1 MPNGVHAPAPVH
13 ALINRGLTE
22 ERCMSN
28 VNSFVGVLA
37 NLIKL
42 IDAQL
47 VRMGSS
53 SHVRVLRSDSLPAG
67 AAAVSHMDARDPW
80 IKIPSDRVLSQ
91 LPDDVRRRVLA
102 LVLHELLHVLETL
115 CSPGD
120 MKQVMKLEESIGQET
135 GVGADKVHELHNVFE
150 DGRIERTSY
159 SWRPGFEL
167 DFHDLILGFWQKG
180 DMVYHALP
188 ANSPAPVLD
197 RLELFALL
205 YIRCKYHAVDEMR
218 PDVFAARADLVQ
230 LTSEQAVSQVESIID
245 TAVMTGSFND
255 GKNFEN
261 QKLTLELVRQALLA
275 VGLKADPNQQ
285 SQSQDDQQSDS
296 DDGQG
301 EGEPQDSDQS
311 ESDRQSQSGQRQQ
324 SKPQS
329 KGSDPKGGE
338 SKGGES
344 KGMGKPSDEE
354 QDDADHLRASASAK
368 ATDLSKT
375 DNLGQSCAESAKDM
389 AREMSKAQAQAIA
402 DERKNGGMDKAEA
415 SRMLRMLG
423 KVILSPAADSN
434 LLDGADYDTPHVRG
448 AQQLRARLVGDCLRK
463 TVFEKGVL
471 DPRRLTKAYTAG
483 MLGKTQADVY
493 KKFTVKHD
501 HGHDVDIVIDASG
514 SMVGSSQYL
523 AAKAA
528 WCTWHAVFGLPD
540 TTVRVTEFGGGSEH
554 DVRELIPVRRSASFK
569 EMSRRYEI
577 IGSTPTHL
585 GVLESTKSLLS
596 RPGMNK
602 LMLVVT
608 DGSPDEL
615 DWTRQSLVSAR
626 KAGIE
631 VVTIFIGGCGFN
643 IPQFKDVC
651 KCVDVPNEEELQQR
665 MLEEIA
671 RVISK

>member
-1 MPNGVHAPAPVH
+1 MREKMANLMGVF
-13 ALINRGLTE
+13 L
-22 ERCMSN
+22 
-28 VNSFVGVLA
+28 GVLA
-37 NLIKL
+37 NLVKL
-42 IDAQL
+42 IDDQL
-47 VRMGSS
+47 VCMGTGT
-53 SHVRVLRSDSLPAG
+53 HVRVIRADNLPNG
-67 AAAVSHMDARDPW
+67 AAAISHMDMRDPW
-80 IKIPSDRVLSQ
+80 IKIPSDRVIKQ
-91 LPDDVRRRVLA
+91 MPDEVRRKVLA
-102 LVLHELLHVLETL
+102 LVLHELLHMLETL
-115 CSPGD
+115 CSPGE
-120 MKQVMKLEESIGQET
+120 MKQVMALEESIGQET

-167 DFHDLILGFWQKG
+167 DFHDLIFGFWQKG

-188 ANSPAPVLD
+188 AKSRAPVLD
-197 RLELFALL
+197 RLMLFSLL
-205 YIRCKYHAVDEMR
+205 YIRCKFHKVDEMR

-230 LTSEQAVSQVESIID
+230 LTSEQAVSQVESIMD
-245 TAVMTGSFND
+245 TAVLTGSFND
-255 GKNFEN
+255 GKNFAN
-261 QKLTLELVRQALLA
+261 QMTTHELVRQALLV

-285 SQSQDDQQSDS
+285 SQNQQDQQSQDEQS
-296 DDGQG
+296 GGGEGG

-311 ESDRQSQSGQRQQ
+311 ESDRQSQSGQGQQ
-324 SKPQS
+324 SKS
-329 KGSDPKGGE
+329 HKGGE
-338 SKGGES
+338 SE
-344 KGMGKPSDEE
+344 GMGKPSDEE
-354 QDDADHLRASASAK
+354 QDDADHLRSSASAK

-375 DNLGQSCAESAKDM
+375 DNLGQSCAESAKEM
-389 AREMSKAQAQAIA
+389 AHEMSKAQASAIA
-402 DERKNGGMDKAEA
+402 DEQKNGGMDKAEA

-434 LLDGADYDTPHVRG
+434 LMDGADYDTPHVRG
-448 AQQLRARLVGDCLRK
+448 AQQFRAKLVGDCLRK

-514 SMVGSSQYL
+514 SMMGTSQYL

-528 WCTWHAVFGLPD
+528 WSAWHAVFGLPD

-569 EMSRRYEI
+569 EMCRRYEI

-585 GVLESTKSLLS
+585 GVLESIKNLLS

-608 DGSPDEL
+608 DGAPDEL

>member
-1 MPNGVHAPAPVH
+1 MANLMGVF
-13 ALINRGLTE
+13 L
-22 ERCMSN
+22 
-28 VNSFVGVLA
+28 GVLA
-37 NLIKL
+37 NLVQL
-42 IDAQL
+42 INIRLRLMGSNAQL
-47 VRMGSS
+47 
-53 SHVRVLRSDSLPAG
+53 RVIRADNLPNG
-67 AAAVSHMDARDPW
+67 AAALSHLDMRDPW
-80 IKIPSDRVLSQ
+80 IKIPSDRVLRQ
-91 LPDDVRRRVLA
+91 MPEEVRRKVLA
-102 LVLHELLHVLETL
+102 LILHELLHMLETL
-115 CSPGD
+115 CTPD
-120 MKQVMKLEESIGQET
+120 EMKQVMALESAIGAET
-135 GVGADKVHELHNVFE
+135 GTSADAVHQLHNVFE

-167 DFHDLILGFWQKG
+167 DFHDLVFGFWQKG
-180 DMVYHALP
+180 DMVYHACP
-188 ANSPAPVLD
+188 AKSTAPVLD
-197 RLELFALL
+197 RLMLLSLL
-205 YIRCKYHAVDEMR
+205 YIRCKYHKVDEMR

-230 LTSEQAVSQVESIID
+230 LTSESAVQQVESIMD
-245 TAVMTGSFND
+245 TAVMTGKFND
-255 GKNFEN
+255 GLNFEN
-261 QKLTLELVRQALLA
+261 QKTTHELVRQALLA

-285 SQSQDDQQSDS
+285 SQSQSQDDQQSDS
-296 DDGQG
+296 DGQG
-301 EGEPQDSDQS
+301 SEGEPQDDQQS
-311 ESDRQSQSGQRQQ
+311 ESDIQSQSGQGQQ
-324 SKPQS
+324 SKSQS
-329 KGSDPKGGE
+329 KGS
-338 SKGGES
+338 ES

-354 QDDADHLRASASAK
+354 QDDADHLRSSASAK

-389 AREMSKAQAQAIA
+389 AREMSKAQASAIA
-402 DERKNGGMDKAEA
+402 DEQQHGGMDKAEA
-415 SRMLRMLG
+415 ARMLSMLG

-434 LLDGADYDTPHVRG
+434 LMDGMDYDTPHVRG
-448 AQQLRARLVGDCLRK
+448 AQSFRAKLVGDCLRK

-471 DPRRLTKAYTAG
+471 DPRRLTRAYTAG

-514 SMVGSSQYL
+514 SMMGTSQYL

-528 WCTWHAVFGLPD
+528 WSAWHAVFGLPD

-554 DVRELIPVRRSASFK
+554 DVMELIPVRRSASFK
-569 EMSRRYEI
+569 EMCRRYAI

-585 GVLESTKSLLS
+585 GVLESVRNLLS

-608 DGSPDEL
+608 DGAPDEL

-631 VVTIFIGGCGFN
+631 VVTLFIGGCGFN

-671 RVISK
+671 RVIGK

>member
-1 MPNGVHAPAPVH
+1 M
-13 ALINRGLTE
+13 
-22 ERCMSN
+22 
-28 VNSFVGVLA
+28 LA
-37 NLIKL
+37 NLVQL
-42 IDAQL
+42 INNQL
-47 VRMGSS
+47 ARMGSNARL
-53 SHVRVLRSDSLPAG
+53 RVIRADNLPNG
-67 AAAVSHMDARDPW
+67 AAALSHMDARDPW
-80 IKIPSDRVLSQ
+80 IKIPSDRVIKQ
-91 LPDDVRRRVLA
+91 MPDEVRRKVLA
-102 LVLHELLHVLETL
+102 LVLHELLHMLETL
-115 CSPGD
+115 CPPAE
-120 MKQVMKLEESIGQET
+120 MKQVMALEESIGQET
-135 GVGADKVHELHNVFE
+135 GTSADAVHQLHNVFE

-167 DFHDLILGFWQKG
+167 DFHDLVFGFWQKG

-188 ANSPAPVLD
+188 AKSPAPVLD
-197 RLELFALL
+197 RLMLFSLL
-205 YIRCKYHAVDEMR
+205 YIRCKFHKVDEMR

-230 LTSEQAVSQVESIID
+230 LTSEQAVSQVESIMD

-255 GKNFEN
+255 GQNFAN
-261 QKLTLELVRQALLA
+261 QQTTHGLVRQAMLA

-285 SQSQDDQQSDS
+285 SQSGQKQQ
-296 DDGQG
+296 
-301 EGEPQDSDQS
+301 
-311 ESDRQSQSGQRQQ
+311 
-324 SKPQS
+324 
-329 KGSDPKGGE
+329 
-338 SKGGES
+338 S
-344 KGMGKPSDEE
+344 KGMGEPSDEE
-354 QDDADHLRASASAK
+354 QDDADHLRSSASAK
-368 ATDLSKT
+368 ETDLSKI

-389 AREMSKAQAQAIA
+389 AHEMSKAQASAIA
-402 DERKNGGMDKAEA
+402 DEQKNGGMDKAEA

-434 LLDGADYDTPHVRG
+434 LLDGEDYDTPHVRG
-448 AQQLRARLVGDCLRK
+448 AQSFRARLVGDCLRK

-471 DPRRLTKAYTAG
+471 DPRRLTRAYTAG

-514 SMVGSSQYL
+514 SMCGSSQYL

-569 EMSRRYEI
+569 EMCRRYEI

-585 GVLESTKSLLS
+585 GVLESVRSLLS

-608 DGSPDEL
+608 DGAPDEL

-671 RVISK
+671 RVIAG

>member
-1 MPNGVHAPAPVH
+1 
-13 ALINRGLTE
+13 
-22 ERCMSN
+22 MST

-47 VRMGSS
+47 ARMGSS

-80 IKIPSDRVLSQ
+80 IKIPSDKVINQ
-91 LPDDVRRRVLA
+91 LPDEVRRRVLA

-115 CSPGD
+115 CSPAE
-120 MKQVMKLEESIGQET
+120 MKQVMQLESTIGQET

-167 DFHDLILGFWQKG
+167 DFHDLIFGFWQKG

-205 YIRCKYHAVDEMR
+205 YIRCKYHAVGEMR

-230 LTSEQAVSQVESIID
+230 LTSEQAVSQVESIMD

-255 GKNFEN
+255 GQNFVN
-261 QKLTLELVRQALLA
+261 QQTTHELVRQALLA

-285 SQSQDDQQSDS
+285 SQPQSRDDQQSDS

-311 ESDRQSQSGQRQQ
+311 ESDSQSQSGQRQQ
-324 SKPQS
+324 SK
-329 KGSDPKGGE
+329 GGE
-338 SKGGES
+338 P
-344 KGMGKPSDEE
+344 KGMGNPSDEE
-354 QDDADHLRASASAK
+354 QDDADHLRSSASAK
-368 ATDLSKT
+368 ATDLSKN

-389 AREMSKAQAQAIA
+389 AHEMSKAQAQVIA

-434 LLDGADYDTPHVRG
+434 LLSGEDYDTPHVRG
-448 AQQLRARLVGDCLRK
+448 AQSFRARLVGDCLRK

-471 DPRRLTKAYTAG
+471 DPRRLTRAYTAG

-514 SMVGSSQYL
+514 SMCGSSQYL

-528 WCTWHAVFGLPD
+528 WSAWHAVFGLPD

-569 EMSRRYEI
+569 EMCRRYEI

-585 GVLESTKSLLS
+585 GVLESVRSLLS

-608 DGSPDEL
+608 DGAPDEL

-671 RVISK
+671 RVI

>member
-1 MPNGVHAPAPVH
+1 
-13 ALINRGLTE
+13 
-22 ERCMSN
+22 MST
-28 VNSFVGVLA
+28 VNIFVGVLA

-47 VRMGSS
+47 ARMGSN

-67 AAAVSHMDARDPW
+67 AAAISHMDARDPW
-80 IKIPSDRVLSQ
+80 IKIPSDRVIKQ
-91 LPDDVRRRVLA
+91 MPDEVRRKVLA
-102 LVLHELLHVLETL
+102 LVLHELLHMLETI

-120 MKQVMKLEESIGQET
+120 MKQVMALESSIGAET

-167 DFHDLILGFWQKG
+167 DFHDLIFGFWQKG

-188 ANSPAPVLD
+188 AKSPAPVLD

-205 YIRCKYHAVDEMR
+205 YIRCKFHKVDEMR

-230 LTSEQAVSQVESIID
+230 LTSEQAVSQVESIMD

-261 QKLTLELVRQALLA
+261 QKTIHELVRQALLA

-285 SQSQDDQQSDS
+285 SQSRDDQQSDS
-296 DDGQG
+296 DGQGSEG

-311 ESDRQSQSGQRQQ
+311 DSDSQSQSGQRQQ
-324 SKPQS
+324 S
-329 KGSDPKGGE
+329 KGGE

-354 QDDADHLRASASAK
+354 QDDADHLRSSASAK

-389 AREMSKAQAQAIA
+389 AREMSKAQAQVIA

-415 SRMLRMLG
+415 SRMLRTLG
-423 KVILSPAADSN
+423 KVILSPASDSN
-434 LLDGADYDTPHVRG
+434 LRSGEDYDTPHVRG
-448 AQQLRARLVGDCLRK
+448 AQSFRAKLVGDCLRK

-514 SMVGSSQYL
+514 SMCGSSQYL

-528 WCTWHAVFGLPD
+528 WSAWRAVFGLPD

-569 EMSRRYEI
+569 EMCRRYEI

-585 GVLESTKSLLS
+585 GVLESTKNLLS

-608 DGSPDEL
+608 DGAPDEM

>member
-1 MPNGVHAPAPVH
+1 MANLMGAYLAILAGLVQ
-13 ALINRGLTE
+13 LINIRL
-22 ERCMSN
+22 R
-28 VNSFVGVLA
+28 L
-37 NLIKL
+37 
-42 IDAQL
+42 
-47 VRMGSS
+47 MGSTAPL
-53 SHVRVLRSDSLPAG
+53 RVIRADNLPTG
-67 AAAVSHMDARDPW
+67 AAALSHLDMRDPW
-80 IKIPSDRVLSQ
+80 IKIPSDRVLKQ
-91 LPDDVRRRVLA
+91 MPEEVRRKVLA
-102 LVLHELLHVLETL
+102 LVLHELLHMLETL
-115 CSPGD
+115 CTPD
-120 MKQVMKLEESIGQET
+120 EMKQVMQIESSIGAET
-135 GVGADKVHELHNVFE
+135 GTSADTVHQLHNVFE

-167 DFHDLILGFWQKG
+167 DFHDLVFGFWQKG
-180 DMVYHALP
+180 DMVYHACP
-188 ANSPAPVLD
+188 AKSPAPVLD
-197 RLELFALL
+197 RLMLFALL

-218 PDVFAARADLVQ
+218 PDVFAVRADLVQ
-230 LTSEQAVSQVESIID
+230 LTSEQAVQQVESIMD
-245 TAVMTGSFND
+245 TAVMTGKFND
-255 GKNFEN
+255 GLNFDQ
-261 QKLTLELVRQALLA
+261 QKTTHELDRQAMLA

-285 SQSQDDQQSDS
+285 SQSQQDQQSQDEQS
-296 DDGQG
+296 GGGEGG
-301 EGEPQDSDQS
+301 EGEPQDDQ
-311 ESDRQSQSGQRQQ
+311 QSQSGQRQQ
-324 SKPQS
+324 SQS
-329 KGSDPKGGE
+329 KSQ
-338 SKGGES
+338 S

-354 QDDADHLRASASAK
+354 QDDADHLRSSASAK
-368 ATDLSKT
+368 ETDLSKT

-389 AREMSKAQAQAIA
+389 AHEMSKAQAAAIA
-402 DERKNGGMDKAEA
+402 DEQKNGGMDKAEA
-415 SRMLRMLG
+415 ARMLGMLG

-434 LLDGADYDTPHVRG
+434 LMDGVDYDTPHVRG
-448 AQQLRARLVGDCLRK
+448 AQSFRAKLVGDCLRK

-471 DPRRLTKAYTAG
+471 DPRRLTRAYTAG

-514 SMVGSSQYL
+514 SMMGTSQYL

-528 WCTWHAVFGLPD
+528 WSAWHAVFGLPD

-554 DVRELIPVRRSASFK
+554 DVMELIPVRRSASFK
-569 EMSRRYEI
+569 EMCRRYAI

-608 DGSPDEL
+608 DGAPDEL

-671 RVISK
+671 RVIGK

>member
-1 MPNGVHAPAPVH
+1 M
-13 ALINRGLTE
+13 
-22 ERCMSN
+22 
-28 VNSFVGVLA
+28 LA
-37 NLIKL
+37 NLIQL
-42 IDAQL
+42 INNQL
-47 VRMGSS
+47 ARMGSNAQLRV
-53 SHVRVLRSDSLPAG
+53 VRADNMPNG
-67 AAAVSHMDARDPW
+67 AAALSHLDSRDPW
-80 IKIPSDRVLSQ
+80 IKIPSDRVLKQ
-91 LPDDVRRRVLA
+91 MPDEVRRKVLA
-102 LVLHELLHVLETL
+102 LVLHELLHMLETL

-120 MKQVMKLEESIGQET
+120 MKQVMALEESIGQET
-135 GVGADKVHELHNVFE
+135 GTSADAVHQLHNVFE

-167 DFHDLILGFWQKG
+167 DFHDLVFGFWQKG

-188 ANSPAPVLD
+188 AKSPAPVLD
-197 RLELFALL
+197 RLMLFSLL

-230 LTSEQAVSQVESIID
+230 LTSEQAVQQVESIMD

-255 GKNFEN
+255 GQNFEN
-261 QKLTLELVRQALLA
+261 QKLTHELVRQAMLA

-285 SQSQDDQQSDS
+285 SQSQQDQQSQDEQS
-296 DDGQG
+296 GGGEGG
-301 EGEPQDSDQS
+301 EGEPQDDQQS
-311 ESDRQSQSGQRQQ
+311 ESDSQSQSQ
-324 SKPQS
+324 SKPQ
-329 KGSDPKGGE
+329 
-338 SKGGES
+338 S

-354 QDDADHLRASASAK
+354 QDDADHLRSSASAK
-368 ATDLSKT
+368 ETDLSKT

-389 AREMSKAQAQAIA
+389 AHEMSKAQASAIA
-402 DERKNGGMDKAEA
+402 DEQKNGGMDKAEA
-415 SRMLRMLG
+415 ARMLRMLG

-434 LLDGADYDTPHVRG
+434 LLSGEDYDTPHVRG
-448 AQQLRARLVGDCLRK
+448 AQSFRAKLVGDCLRK

-514 SMVGSSQYL
+514 SMMGSSQYL

-569 EMSRRYEI
+569 EMCRRYEI

-651 KCVDVPNEEELQQR
+651 KCVDVPNEEELQRR

-671 RVISK
+671 RVI

>member
-1 MPNGVHAPAPVH
+1 MGVF
-13 ALINRGLTE
+13 L
-22 ERCMSN
+22 
-28 VNSFVGVLA
+28 GVLA
-37 NLIKL
+37 NLIQL
-42 IDAQL
+42 INNQL
-47 VRMGSS
+47 ARMGSNAQLRV
-53 SHVRVLRSDSLPAG
+53 VRADNLPDG
-67 AAAVSHMDARDPW
+67 AAALSHMDSRDPW
-80 IKIPSDRVLSQ
+80 IKIHSDRVLKQ
-91 LPDDVRRRVLA
+91 MPDEVRRKVLA
-102 LVLHELLHVLETL
+102 LVLHELLHMLETL

-167 DFHDLILGFWQKG
+167 DFHDLVFGFWQKG

-188 ANSPAPVLD
+188 AKSPAPVLD

-230 LTSEQAVSQVESIID
+230 LTSESAVQQVESIMD

-255 GKNFEN
+255 GKNFTN
-261 QKLTLELVRQALLA
+261 QQTTHELVRQAMLA

-301 EGEPQDSDQS
+301 EGEPQDDQQS
-311 ESDRQSQSGQRQQ
+311 ESDSQSQSQ

-329 KGSDPKGGE
+329 KGS
-338 SKGGES
+338 ES

-354 QDDADHLRASASAK
+354 QDDADHLRSSASAK
-368 ATDLSKT
+368 ETDLSKT

-389 AREMSKAQAQAIA
+389 AHEMSKAQAQAIA

-415 SRMLRMLG
+415 SRMFRMLG

-434 LLDGADYDTPHVRG
+434 LLSGEDYDTPHVRG
-448 AQQLRARLVGDCLRK
+448 AQSFRAKLVGDCLRK

-514 SMVGSSQYL
+514 SMVGASQYL

-569 EMSRRYEI
+569 EMCRRYEI

-651 KCVDVPNEEELQQR
+651 KCVDIPNEEELQQR

-671 RVISK
+671 RVIGK

>member
-1 MPNGVHAPAPVH
+1 MRDV
-13 ALINRGLTE
+13 
-22 ERCMSN
+22 MSN
-28 VNSFVGVLA
+28 LMGAFLGVLA
-37 NLIKL
+37 NLVQL
-42 IDAQL
+42 VNAQL
-47 VRMGSS
+47 ARMGSNAQLRV
-53 SHVRVLRSDSLPAG
+53 VRADNLPNG
-67 AAAVSHMDARDPW
+67 AAALSHLDSRDPW
-80 IKIPSDRVLSQ
+80 IKIPSDRVLRQ
-91 LPDDVRRRVLA
+91 MPEEVRRKVLA
-102 LVLHELLHVLETL
+102 LVLHELLHMLETL
-115 CSPGD
+115 CSPD
-120 MKQVMKLEESIGQET
+120 EMKQVMQLESTIGQET
-135 GVGADKVHELHNVFE
+135 GTSADAVHQLHNVFE

-167 DFHDLILGFWQKG
+167 DFHDLVFGFWQKG
-180 DMVYHALP
+180 DMVYHACP
-188 ANSPAPVLD
+188 AKSTAPVLD
-197 RLELFALL
+197 RLMLFSLL
-205 YIRCKYHAVDEMR
+205 YIRCKFHKVDEMR

-230 LTSEQAVSQVESIID
+230 LTSEQAVGQVESIMD

-261 QKLTLELVRQALLA
+261 QELTHELVRQALLA
-275 VGLKADPNQQ
+275 VGLKAEPNQQ

-296 DDGQG
+296 GEGRG
-301 EGEPQDSDQS
+301 EGEPQDDQQS
-311 ESDRQSQSGQRQQ
+311 ESDSQSQSGQGQQ
-324 SKPQS
+324 SKPQ
-329 KGSDPKGGE
+329 
-338 SKGGES
+338 S

-354 QDDADHLRASASAK
+354 QDDADHLRSSASAK
-368 ATDLSKT
+368 ETDLSKN

-389 AREMSKAQAQAIA
+389 ASEMSKAQAQAIA
-402 DERKNGGMDKAEA
+402 DEQKNGGMDKAEA
-415 SRMLRMLG
+415 ARMLRMLG

-434 LLDGADYDTPHVRG
+434 LLSGMDYDTPHVRG
-448 AQQLRARLVGDCLRK
+448 AQSFRAKLVGDCLRK

-471 DPRRLTKAYTAG
+471 DPRRLTRAYTAG

-514 SMVGSSQYL
+514 SMMGSSQYL

-528 WCTWHAVFGLPD
+528 WSAWHAVFGLPD

-569 EMSRRYEI
+569 EMCRRYEI

-585 GVLESTKSLLS
+585 GVLESIKNLLS

-608 DGSPDEL
+608 DGAPDEL

-631 VVTIFIGGCGFN
+631 VVTLFIGGCGFN

>member
-1 MPNGVHAPAPVH
+1 
-13 ALINRGLTE
+13 
-22 ERCMSN
+22 MSN
-28 VNSFVGVLA
+28 VNIFVGVLA

-42 IDAQL
+42 IDDQL
-47 VRMGSS
+47 ACMVFS

-80 IKIPSDRVLSQ
+80 IKIPSDKVISQ
-91 LPDDVRRRVLA
+91 LPDEVRRRVLA
-102 LVLHELLHVLETL
+102 LVLHELLHMLETL

-188 ANSPAPVLD
+188 AKSTAPAVLD

-205 YIRCKYHAVDEMR
+205 YIRCKFHKVDEMR

-230 LTSEQAVSQVESIID
+230 LTSESAVQQVESIMD

-255 GKNFEN
+255 GENFAN
-261 QKLTLELVRQALLA
+261 QQTTHELVRQALLA

-285 SQSQDDQQSDS
+285 SQPQQSQDEQSGGGEGSEGEPQDDQQS
-296 DDGQG
+296 
-301 EGEPQDSDQS
+301 
-311 ESDRQSQSGQRQQ
+311 ESDSQSQSGQEQ
-324 SKPQS
+324 QS
-329 KGSDPKGGE
+329 KGS
-338 SKGGES
+338 ES

-354 QDDADHLRASASAK
+354 QDDADHLRSSASAK
-368 ATDLSKT
+368 ETDLSKT

-389 AREMSKAQAQAIA
+389 AHEMSKAQAQAIA
-402 DERKNGGMDKAEA
+402 DEKKNGGMDKAEA

-434 LLDGADYDTPHVRG
+434 LMDGVDYDTPHVRG
-448 AQQLRARLVGDCLRK
+448 AQQFRARLVGDCLRK

-483 MLGKTQADVY
+483 MLGKTHADVY

-514 SMVGSSQYL
+514 SMCGQSHYL

-528 WCTWHAVFGLPD
+528 WCTWRAVFGLPD

-569 EMSRRYEI
+569 EMCRRYEI

-585 GVLESTKSLLS
+585 GVLESVRSLLS

-608 DGSPDEL
+608 DGAPDEL

-651 KCVDVPNEEELQQR
+651 KCVDVPDLEALEQK

-671 RVISK
+671 RVIGK

>member
-1 MPNGVHAPAPVH
+1 MAMVVHAPAPVH
-13 ALINRGLTE
+13 ALINRGLTV
-22 ERCMSN
+22 RDKMSN

-47 VRMGSS
+47 ARMGSS

-80 IKIPSDRVLSQ
+80 IKIPSDRVLRQ
-91 LPDDVRRRVLA
+91 MHEEVRRRVLA

-120 MKQVMKLEESIGQET
+120 MKQIMAAESAIGAET

-197 RLELFALL
+197 RLELFGLL

-230 LTSEQAVSQVESIID
+230 LTSEQAVSQVESIMD

-311 ESDRQSQSGQRQQ
+311 DSDSQS
-324 SKPQS
+324 QS
-329 KGSDPKGGE
+329 KGSE

-354 QDDADHLRASASAK
+354 QDDADHLRSSASAK

-448 AQQLRARLVGDCLRK
+448 AQSFRARLVGDCLRK

-514 SMVGSSQYL
+514 SMCGQPHYL

-585 GVLESTKSLLS
+585 GVLESVRSLLG

-671 RVISK
+671 RVI

>member
-1 MPNGVHAPAPVH
+1 M
-13 ALINRGLTE
+13 
-22 ERCMSN
+22 
-28 VNSFVGVLA
+28 LA
-37 NLIKL
+37 NLIQL
-42 IDAQL
+42 INNQL
-47 VRMGSS
+47 VRMGSNS
-53 SHVRVLRSDSLPAG
+53 QLRVVRADNLPDG
-67 AAAVSHMDARDPW
+67 AAALSHMDMRDPW
-80 IKIPSDRVLSQ
+80 IKIPSDRVLRQ
-91 LPDDVRRRVLA
+91 MPEEVRRKVLA
-102 LVLHELLHVLETL
+102 LVLHELLHMLETL
-115 CSPGD
+115 CTPD
-120 MKQVMKLEESIGQET
+120 EMKQVMALESAIGAET
-135 GVGADKVHELHNVFE
+135 GTSADAVHTLHNVFE

-167 DFHDLILGFWQKG
+167 DFHDLVFGFWQKG
-180 DMVYHALP
+180 DMVYHACP
-188 ANSPAPVLD
+188 AKSTAPVLD
-197 RLELFALL
+197 RLMLFSLL
-205 YIRCKYHAVDEMR
+205 YIRCKYHAVGEMR

-230 LTSEQAVSQVESIID
+230 LTSEQAVSQVESIMD
-245 TAVMTGSFND
+245 TAVMTGKFND
-255 GKNFEN
+255 GLNFDH
-261 QKLTLELVRQALLA
+261 QKTTHELVRQALLA

-285 SQSQDDQQSDS
+285 SQQDQQSQDEQS
-296 DDGQG
+296 GGGEGG

-311 ESDRQSQSGQRQQ
+311 DSDSQSKSQ
-324 SKPQS
+324 SKS
-329 KGSDPKGGE
+329 KGS
-338 SKGGES
+338 ES

-354 QDDADHLRASASAK
+354 QDDADHLRSSASAK
-368 ATDLSKT
+368 DTDLSKN

-389 AREMSKAQAQAIA
+389 AREMSKAQASAIA
-402 DERKNGGMDKAEA
+402 DEQKNGGMDKAEA

-434 LLDGADYDTPHVRG
+434 LLSGVDYDTPHVRG
-448 AQQLRARLVGDCLRK
+448 AQSFRAKLVGDCLRK

-483 MLGKTQADVY
+483 MLGKTHADVY

-514 SMVGSSQYL
+514 SMMGTSQYL

-528 WCTWHAVFGLPD
+528 WSAWHAVFGLPD

-569 EMSRRYEI
+569 EMCRRYEI

-585 GVLESTKSLLS
+585 GVLESVKNLLS

-608 DGSPDEL
+608 DGAPDEL

-631 VVTIFIGGCGFN
+631 VVTLFIGGCGFN

-651 KCVDVPNEEELQQR
+651 KCVDIPNEEELQQR

-671 RVISK
+671 RVI

>member
-1 MPNGVHAPAPVH
+1 MANLMGVF
-13 ALINRGLTE
+13 L
-22 ERCMSN
+22 
-28 VNSFVGVLA
+28 GVLA
-37 NLIKL
+37 NLVQL
-42 IDAQL
+42 INAQL
-47 VRMGSS
+47 ARRGSNAQ
-53 SHVRVLRSDSLPAG
+53 LRLIRADNLPNG
-67 AAAVSHMDARDPW
+67 AAALSHLDMRDPW
-80 IKIPSDRVLSQ
+80 IKIPSDRVLKQ
-91 LPDDVRRRVLA
+91 MPEEVRRKVMA
-102 LVLHELLHVLETL
+102 LVLHELLHMLETL
-115 CSPGD
+115 CSPD
-120 MKQVMKLEESIGQET
+120 EMKQVMALESAIGAET
-135 GVGADKVHELHNVFE
+135 GVGADAVHQLHNVFE

-159 SWRPGFEL
+159 SWRTGFEL
-167 DFHDLILGFWQKG
+167 DFHDLVFGFWQKG
-180 DMVYHALP
+180 DMVYHAIP
-188 ANSPAPVLD
+188 AKSTAPVLD

-205 YIRCKYHAVDEMR
+205 YIRCKYHSVDEMR

-230 LTSEQAVSQVESIID
+230 LTSEQAVSQVESIMD

-255 GKNFEN
+255 GLNFEN
-261 QKLTLELVRQALLA
+261 QKTTHELVRQAMLA

-285 SQSQDDQQSDS
+285 SQNQQDQQSQDEQSGGGEGGEGDPQDDQQS
-296 DDGQG
+296 
-301 EGEPQDSDQS
+301 
-311 ESDRQSQSGQRQQ
+311 ESDSQSQSGQRQQ
-324 SKPQS
+324 SKSQ
-329 KGSDPKGGE
+329 

-344 KGMGKPSDEE
+344 KGMDKPSDEE
-354 QDDADHLRASASAK
+354 QDDADHLRSSASAK

-389 AREMSKAQAQAIA
+389 AHEMSKAQAQAIA

-415 SRMLRMLG
+415 SRMFRMLG
-423 KVILSPAADSN
+423 KVILSPASDSN

-448 AQQLRARLVGDCLRK
+448 AQSFRAKLVGDCLRK

-471 DPRRLTKAYTAG
+471 DPRRLTKAYTSG
-483 MLGKTQADVY
+483 MLGRTQADVY

-514 SMVGSSQYL
+514 SMVGTSQYL

-528 WCTWHAVFGLPD
+528 WSAWHAVFGLPD
-540 TTVRVTEFGGGSEH
+540 TTVRVTEFGGGSDH

-569 EMSRRYEI
+569 EMCRRYEI

-585 GVLESTKSLLS
+585 GVLESVRSLLS

-608 DGSPDEL
+608 DGAPDEL

-671 RVISK
+671 RVISNK

>member
-1 MPNGVHAPAPVH
+1 
-13 ALINRGLTE
+13 
-22 ERCMSN
+22 MST
-28 VNSFVGVLA
+28 VNIFVGVLA

-42 IDAQL
+42 IDNQL
-47 VRMGSS
+47 ACMGSS
-53 SHVRVLRSDSLPAG
+53 SHVRVIRADNLPNG
-67 AAAVSHMDARDPW
+67 AAALSHMDARDPW
-80 IKIPSDRVLSQ
+80 IKIPSDRVLRQ
-91 LPDDVRRRVLA
+91 MPDEVRRRVLA
-102 LVLHELLHVLETL
+102 LVLHELLHMLETL
-115 CSPGD
+115 CSPD
-120 MKQVMKLEESIGQET
+120 EMKQVMQLESTIGQET

-167 DFHDLILGFWQKG
+167 DFHNLVFGFWQKG

-205 YIRCKYHAVDEMR
+205 YIRCKFHKVDEMR

-230 LTSEQAVSQVESIID
+230 LTSEQAVSQVESIMD

-255 GKNFEN
+255 GQNFAN
-261 QKLTLELVRQALLA
+261 QQTTHELVRQALLA

-285 SQSQDDQQSDS
+285 SQSQSRDDQQSDS

-301 EGEPQDSDQS
+301 EGEPQDDQQS
-311 ESDRQSQSGQRQQ
+311 ESDSQSQS
-324 SKPQS
+324 QS
-329 KGSDPKGGE
+329 KGGK
-338 SKGGES
+338 S

-354 QDDADHLRASASAK
+354 QDDADHLRSSASAK

-402 DERKNGGMDKAEA
+402 DEQKNGGMDQAEA

-423 KVILSPAADSN
+423 KVILSPAAVSN
-434 LLDGADYDTPHVRG
+434 LMDCVDYDTPHVRG
-448 AQQLRARLVGDCLRK
+448 AQSFRARLVGDCLRK

-471 DPRRLTKAYTAG
+471 DPRRLTRAYTAG

-514 SMVGSSQYL
+514 SMCGSSQYL

-569 EMSRRYEI
+569 EMCRRYEI

-585 GVLESTKSLLS
+585 GVLESVKSLLS

>member
-1 MPNGVHAPAPVH
+1 MGVF
-13 ALINRGLTE
+13 L
-22 ERCMSN
+22 
-28 VNSFVGVLA
+28 GVLA
-37 NLIKL
+37 NLIQL
-42 IDAQL
+42 INNQL
-47 VRMGSS
+47 ARMGSNS
-53 SHVRVLRSDSLPAG
+53 QLRVIRADNLPNG
-67 AAAVSHMDARDPW
+67 AAALSHLDARDPW
-80 IKIPSDRVLSQ
+80 IKIPSDRVLRQ
-91 LPDDVRRRVLA
+91 MPEEVRRKVLA
-102 LVLHELLHVLETL
+102 LVLHELLHMLETL

-120 MKQVMKLEESIGQET
+120 MKQVMKQEESIGQET
-135 GVGADKVHELHNVFE
+135 GVGADAVHQLHNVFE

-167 DFHDLILGFWQKG
+167 DFHDLVFGFWQKG

-188 ANSPAPVLD
+188 AKSPAPVLD
-197 RLELFALL
+197 RLMLFALL
-205 YIRCKYHAVDEMR
+205 YIRCKFHKVDEMR
-218 PDVFAARADLVQ
+218 PDVFAVRADLVQ
-230 LTSEQAVSQVESIID
+230 LTSEQAVSQVESIMD

-261 QKLTLELVRQALLA
+261 QELTHELVRQALLA

-285 SQSQDDQQSDS
+285 SQNQQDQQSQDEQS
-296 DDGQG
+296 GGGEGG

-311 ESDRQSQSGQRQQ
+311 ESDSQSQSGQGQQ
-324 SKPQS
+324 SKSQ
-329 KGSDPKGGE
+329 
-338 SKGGES
+338 S

-354 QDDADHLRASASAK
+354 QDDADHLRSSASAK
-368 ATDLSKT
+368 ETDLSKN

-389 AREMSKAQAQAIA
+389 AHEMSKAQASAIN

-415 SRMLRMLG
+415 ARMLRMLG

-434 LLDGADYDTPHVRG
+434 LMDGVDYDTPHVRG
-448 AQQLRARLVGDCLRK
+448 AQQFRAKLVGDCLRK

-471 DPRRLTKAYTAG
+471 DPRKLTKAYTAG
-483 MLGKTQADVY
+483 MLGKTNADVY

-514 SMVGSSQYL
+514 SMTGTSQYL

-528 WCTWHAVFGLPD
+528 WCTWHTVFGLPD
-540 TTVRVTEFGGGSEH
+540 TTVRVTEFGGGSDH

-569 EMSRRYEI
+569 EMCRRYEI

-608 DGSPDEL
+608 DGAPDEL

-631 VVTIFIGGCGFN
+631 VVTLFIGGCGFN

-651 KCVDVPNEEELQQR
+651 KCVDVPDEEALQQR

-671 RVISK
+671 RVI